1 MEYSTEEDLNVTCM
15 MDGLGAVNAS
25 ILDVVS
31 IAAAAA
37 AVSSITVYRGRIM
50 AVSLMDVDCKGQ
62 S

>member
-15 MDGLGAVNAS
+15 MDRLEAVNAS

-31 IAAAAA
+31 IAAAAAA

-50 AVSLMDVDCKGQ
+50 AVSLMDSSQV
-62 S
+62 

>member
-25 ILDVVS
+25 ILDVVN
-31 IAAAAA
+31 IAAAA

-50 AVSLMDVDCKGQ
+50 AVSLMDSSQV
-62 S
+62 